1 MRNSLFW
8 SVAAACVL
16 LTAPMAFGQQ
26 SADQQ
31 ACLNKLNKDGAG
43 VAKAQGK
50 EHVSCLK
57 KAGKGLVTGTVQACL
72 TADPKGKVQKKKDK
86 TTADQTGSCGTAPDF
101 GYTSAGAVNSGAV
114 QGQLDIAADIFGDPI
129 DGAVIDC
136 AADKAGCICQ
146 QKALKD
152 VEKLATT
159 KLVEFVKCKKQ
170 VLKDGASSPSSLEDC
185 VSNAGTAGSIAADS
199 KGKIQK
205 AFDKLAG
212 DIGSKCAS
220 VSGAFPADCTS
231 LSGNALATCLD
242 RVVECRVCQTI
253 NDMDGLFVNCDLFDD
268 GVANATCASGSGP
281 TPTPTDTPTATATG
295 TVTPTNTPG
304 GAIIMG
310 ALLKTFGR
318 FTYNAV
324 IGIPGSDAACNM
336 NFPGTHTCSFPELLN
351 AESAGELIGIKDIG
365 NNTVTAF
372 WAIDSTHSNL
382 IQCGV
387 SVPWDYMTA
396 HTGHQG
402 ELAQLNNGT
411 GDLFPPV
418 TGLNCLGQAWV
429 GCCN

>member
-1 MRNSLFW
+1 MWNRLVRT
-8 SVAAACVL
+8 VAAACVVSL
-16 LTAPMAFGQQ
+16 LGAAAALGQQ
-26 SADQQ
+26 SSAQQ
-31 ACLNKLNKDGAG
+31 ACINKLNKAGAG

-101 GYTSAGAVNSGAV
+101 GYTSAAAVNTGAV
-114 QGQLDIAADIFGDPI
+114 QGQLDLTADIFGDPI

-136 AADKAGCICQ
+136 AADKPGCICQ

-170 VLKDGASSPSSLEDC
+170 VLKDGANSASSLEDC
-185 VSNAGTAGSIAADS
+185 VSNAGTAGSIAADT

-212 DIGSKCAS
+212 DIGSRCAS

-253 NDMDGLFVNCDLFDD
+253 NEMDGLSVNCDLFDD
-268 GVANATCASGSGP
+268 GNANATCASGSGP
-281 TPTPTDTPTATATG
+281 TPTPTETPTPADTATE
-295 TVTPTNTPG
+295 TETPTPG
-304 GAIIMG
+304 AFRG

-324 IGIPGSDAACNM
+324 IGIPGSDAECN
-336 NFPGTHTCSFPELLN
+336 NDFPGSHTCSYPELLT
-351 AESAGELIGIKDIG
+351 AEAAGELVGLKDVG
-365 NNTVTAF
+365 NNTVTSF

-402 ELAQLNNGT
+402 ELSQLNNGT
-411 GDLFPPV
+411 GDLTPPV
-418 TGLNCLGQAWV
+418 TGLNCLGQSWV
-429 GCCN
+429 GCCM